1 MDQLY
6 KDIYN
11 FGEVILEIL
20 RNGEEKKEVI
30 SSKEILLREI
40 YSKNEIFEIPDD
52 ESILSQEEMA
62 IKSVFEVALL
72 CTSSRPSER
81 PSMEEALRLLLDPKS
96 QRTS

>member
-40 YSKNEIFEIPDD
+40 YSKNEIFEISD
-52 ESILSQEEMA
+52 ESILSQEEMT

>member
-40 YSKNEIFEIPDD
+40 YSKNEIFEISD

>member
-40 YSKNEIFEIPDD
+40 YSKNEIFEISD
-52 ESILSQEEMA
+52 ESIISQEEMT

-96 QRTS
+96 QRTP